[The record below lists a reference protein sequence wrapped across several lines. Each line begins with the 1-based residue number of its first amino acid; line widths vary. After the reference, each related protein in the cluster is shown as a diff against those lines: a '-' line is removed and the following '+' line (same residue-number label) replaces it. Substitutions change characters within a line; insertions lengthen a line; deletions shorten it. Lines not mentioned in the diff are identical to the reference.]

1 LTLIASRVDSDIE
14 RLISQLQQLI
24 RVPSVSAK
32 KQLTLTKCAE
42 LVSKIM
48 SDCGITSELLKLDDT
63 LDRNSEQVSP
73 IVYGEVKSK
82 SNPNGRTILFY
93 NHYDVQPAEPI
104 ELWHDDP
111 FSGKIDGNFICGR
124 GASDDKGELITRIK
138 AVEYF
143 LKETGDV
150 PCNVKFLVEGEE
162 EIGSSHLEQYLT
174 KYRNKFSCDGIIWEF
189 GYVDEHERPIISLG
203 MKGLLCVEVHAK
215 CANVDL
221 HSSLAA
227 LVENPAW
234 RLVHA
239 LKTIRDENGKINI
252 KNWNSDIR
260 DFTPEELECIRQEEF
275 DISSFKK
282 NYGLDHVFNEDD
294 LQEAKKANVGGV
306 TSNIS
311 GLFSGYIG
319 EGSKT
324 VLPSTAMAKLDFRL
338 VPDMM
343 PQKQFQLLRE
353 HLDNNDFQ
361 DIQLKFVS
369 GEPACR
375 IPIDDNFVK
384 LVEAS
389 AREEYGQVVKSVSSA
404 GTGPMW
410 YFNNILRC
418 PCVSIGCTFKYSR
431 IHSPNEFVRID
442 LLKKTTKCMGNIIE
456 KFGNT
461 AANN

>member
-14 RLISQLQQLI
+14 TLTSQLQQLI

-48 SDCGITSELLKLDDT
+48 YESGISSELLKLDGDT
-63 LDRNSEQVSP
+63 EQVSP

-82 SNPNGRTILFY
+82 SNPNGKTILFY

-111 FSGKIDGNFICGR
+111 FSGKIDGNFIYGR

-143 LKETGDV
+143 LDETGDV

-162 EIGSSHLEQYLT
+162 EIGSSHLEQYLS
-174 KYRNKFSCDGIIWEF
+174 KYREKLSCDGTIWEF
-189 GYVDEHERPIISLG
+189 GYIDEHERPIISLG
-203 MKGLLCVEVHAK
+203 MKGLLCVELHAK
-215 CANVDL
+215 CANADL

-239 LKTIRDENGKINI
+239 LKTIRDENGKIKI
-252 KNWNSDIR
+252 KNWNNDIR
-260 DFTPEELECIRQEEF
+260 DFSPEELECIRQEEF
-275 DISSFKK
+275 DLSSFKK
-282 NYGLDHVFNEDD
+282 NYGLTHVFNEDD
-294 LQEAKKANVGGV
+294 IEETKKANVGGV

-353 HLDNNDFQ
+353 HLDNNGFK
-361 DIQLKFVS
+361 DIQLKFLS

-375 IPIDDNFVK
+375 IPLNDNFVK

-389 AREEYGQVVKSVSSA
+389 AIEEFGQVVKSVSSA

-410 YFNNILRC
+410 HFNNILGC
-418 PCVSIGCTFKYSR
+418 PCVSIGCTYKYSR

-442 LLKKTTKCMGNIIE
+442 LLKRTTRCIGIIME

-461 AANN
+461 ASK

>member
-1 LTLIASRVDSDIE
+1 MTLIASRVDSDIE
-14 RLISQLQQLI
+14 RLTSQLQQLI

-32 KQLTLTKCAE
+32 KQLTMTKCAE
-42 LVSKIM
+42 LVSDIM
-48 SDCGITSELLKLDDT
+48 SDSGISSELLKLDG
-63 LDRNSEQVSP
+63 NSEQVSP

-82 SNPNGRTILFY
+82 SNPNGKTILFY

-111 FSGKIDGNFICGR
+111 FSGKIEGNFIYGR
-124 GASDDKGELITRIK
+124 GSSDDKGELITRIK

-143 LKETGDV
+143 LNETGDV

-162 EIGSSHLEQYLT
+162 EIGSSHLEQYLI
-174 KYRNKFSCDGIIWEF
+174 KYRDKFSCDATIWEF
-189 GYVDEHERPIISLG
+189 GYIDEHERPIISLG
-203 MKGLLCVEVHAK
+203 MKGLLCVELHAK

-239 LKTIRDENGKINI
+239 LKTLRDEDGRIKI
-252 KNWNSDIR
+252 KNWNNDVR
-260 DFTPEELECIRQEEF
+260 DFSPEELECIRREEF

-282 NYGLDHVFNEDD
+282 NYGLTHIFNEDD
-294 LQEAKKANVGGV
+294 IEETKKANVGGV

-353 HLDNNDFQ
+353 HLDNNGFK
-361 DIQLKFVS
+361 DIELKFLS

-375 IPIDDNFVK
+375 IPINDSFVK

-389 AREEYGQVVKSVSSA
+389 AIEEYGQIVKSVSSA

-410 YFNNILRC
+410 YFNNILGC
-418 PCVSIGCTFKYSR
+418 PCVSIGCTYKYSR

-442 LLKKTTKCMGNIIE
+442 LLKKTTRCMGNIIE
-456 KFGNT
+456 KFGT
-461 AANN
+461 SIAK

>member
-14 RLISQLQQLI
+14 RLTLQLQQLI
-24 RVPSVSAK
+24 RIPSVSAK
-32 KQLTLTKCAE
+32 KQLTVTKCAE

-48 SDCGITSELLKLDDT
+48 SDSGLSSELLKLDG
-63 LDRNSEQVSP
+63 NSDQVSP

-82 SNPNGRTILFY
+82 SNPNGKTILFY

-111 FSGKIDGNFICGR
+111 FSGKIDGNFIYGR
-124 GASDDKGELITRIK
+124 GSSDDKGELITRIK

-143 LKETGDV
+143 LDETGDV

-162 EIGSSHLEQYLT
+162 EIGSSHLEQYLS
-174 KYRNKFSCDGIIWEF
+174 KYREKFSCDATIWEF
-189 GYVDEHERPIISLG
+189 GYIDEHERPIISLG
-203 MKGLLCVEVHAK
+203 MKGLLCVELHAK
-215 CANVDL
+215 CANADL

-252 KNWNSDIR
+252 KNWNNDIR
-260 DFTPEELECIRQEEF
+260 DFSPEELECIRLEEF

-282 NYGLDHVFNEDD
+282 NYGLTDIFNEDD
-294 LQEAKKANVGGV
+294 IEETKKANVGGV

-324 VLPSTAMAKLDFRL
+324 VLPSIAMAKLDFRL

-353 HLDNNDFQ
+353 HLDNNGFK
-361 DIQLKFVS
+361 DIQLKFLS
-369 GEPACR
+369 GEPSCR
-375 IPIDDNFVK
+375 IPINDNFVE
-384 LVEAS
+384 LVVAS
-389 AREEYGQVVKSVSSA
+389 AIEEYGQVVKSVSSA

-410 YFNNILRC
+410 YFNNILGC
-418 PCVSIGCTFKYSR
+418 PCVSIGCTYKYSR

-442 LLKKTTKCMGNIIE
+442 LLKKTTRCIGIIME

-461 AANN
+461 ATK

>member
-1 LTLIASRVDSDIE
+1 MTLIASRVDSDIE
-14 RLISQLQQLI
+14 TLTSQLQQLI

-32 KQLTLTKCAE
+32 KQLTMTKCAE
-42 LVSKIM
+42 LVSDIM
-48 SDCGITSELLKLDDT
+48 SDSGISSELLKLDG
-63 LDRNSEQVSP
+63 NSEQVSP

-82 SNPNGRTILFY
+82 SNPNGKTILFY

-111 FSGKIDGNFICGR
+111 FSGKIEGNFIYGR
-124 GASDDKGELITRIK
+124 GSSDDKGELITRIK

-143 LKETGDV
+143 LNETGDV

-162 EIGSSHLEQYLT
+162 EIGSSHLEQYLI
-174 KYRNKFSCDGIIWEF
+174 KYRDKFSCDATIWEF
-189 GYVDEHERPIISLG
+189 GYIDEHERPIISLG
-203 MKGLLCVEVHAK
+203 MKGLLCVELHAK

-239 LKTIRDENGKINI
+239 LKTLRDEDGRIKI
-252 KNWNSDIR
+252 KNWNNDVR
-260 DFTPEELECIRQEEF
+260 DFSPEELECIRREEF

-282 NYGLDHVFNEDD
+282 NYGLTHIFNEDD
-294 LQEAKKANVGGV
+294 IEETKKANVGGV

-353 HLDNNDFQ
+353 HLDNNGFK
-361 DIQLKFVS
+361 DIELKFLS

-375 IPIDDNFVK
+375 IPINDSFVK

-389 AREEYGQVVKSVSSA
+389 AIEEYGQIVKSVSSA

-410 YFNNILRC
+410 YFNNILGC
-418 PCVSIGCTFKYSR
+418 PCVSIGCTYKYSR

-442 LLKKTTKCMGNIIE
+442 LLKKTTRCMGNIIE
-456 KFGNT
+456 KFGT
-461 AANN
+461 SIAK

>member
-1 LTLIASRVDSDIE
+1 MTIIASRVDSEIE
-14 RLISQLQQLI
+14 ILTSQLQQLI

-32 KQLTLTKCAE
+32 KQLTVTKCAE

-48 SDCGITSELLKLDDT
+48 SDSGIKSELLKLDDH
-63 LDRNSEQVSP
+63 SEQVPP

-82 SNPNGRTILFY
+82 SNPNGKTILFY
-93 NHYDVQPAEPI
+93 NHYDVQPPEPI
-104 ELWHDDP
+104 ELWDDDP
-111 FSGKIDGNFICGR
+111 FSGKIEGNFIYGR

-143 LKETGDV
+143 LNETGDV
-150 PCNVKFLVEGEE
+150 PCNVKFLIEGEE

-174 KYRNKFSCDGIIWEF
+174 KYREKFSCDATIWEF

-203 MKGLLCVEVHAK
+203 MKGLLYVELHAK
-215 CANVDL
+215 CANADL
-221 HSSLAA
+221 HSSLAVI
-227 LVENPAW
+227 VENPAW

-239 LKTIRDENGKINI
+239 LKTIRDENGKITIND
-252 KNWNSDIR
+252 WNNDVR
-260 DFTPEELECIRQEEF
+260 DFLPEELECIRQEEF
-275 DISSFKK
+275 DISNFKK
-282 NYGLDHVFNEDD
+282 NYGLTHVFNEGDI
-294 LQEAKKANVGGV
+294 EKIKEANVGGV

-353 HLDNNDFQ
+353 HLDNSGFK
-361 DIQLKFVS
+361 DIQVKFLS

-375 IPIDDNFVK
+375 IPINDNFVK
-384 LVEAS
+384 LVEKCAK
-389 AREEYGQVVKSVSSA
+389 EEYGQVVKSISSA

-442 LLKKTTKCMGNIIE
+442 LLKKTTRCMGNIIE
-456 KFGNT
+456 KFGKGT
-461 AANN
+461 GNN

>member
-1 LTLIASRVDSDIE
+1 MTLIASRVDSDIE
-14 RLISQLQQLI
+14 ALTSQLQQLI

-32 KQLTLTKCAE
+32 KQLTMTKCAE
-42 LVSKIM
+42 LVSDIM
-48 SDCGITSELLKLDDT
+48 SNSGISAELLKLDD
-63 LDRNSEQVSP
+63 NSEQVSP

-82 SNPNGRTILFY
+82 SNPNGKTILFY

-111 FSGKIDGNFICGR
+111 FSGKIDGNFIYGR
-124 GASDDKGELITRIK
+124 GSSDDKGELITRIK

-143 LKETGDV
+143 LNETGDV

-162 EIGSSHLEQYLT
+162 EIGSSHLEQYLI
-174 KYRNKFSCDGIIWEF
+174 KYRDKFSCDATIWEF
-189 GYVDEHERPIISLG
+189 GYIDEHERPIISLG
-203 MKGLLCVEVHAK
+203 MKGLLCVELHAK

-239 LKTIRDENGKINI
+239 LKTLRDEDGKINI
-252 KNWNSDIR
+252 KNWNNDIR
-260 DFTPEELECIRQEEF
+260 DFSPEELECIRREEF
-275 DISSFKK
+275 DVSSFKK
-282 NYGLDHVFNEDD
+282 NYGLTHVFNEDD
-294 LQEAKKANVGGV
+294 LEETKKANVGGV

-324 VLPSTAMAKLDFRL
+324 VLPSTAMVKLDFRL

-343 PQKQFQLLRE
+343 PQKQFQLLRQ
-353 HLDNNDFQ
+353 HLDNNGFK
-361 DIQLKFVS
+361 DIQLKFLS

-375 IPIDDNFVK
+375 IPINDSFVK

-389 AREEYGQVVKSVSSA
+389 AIEEYGQIVKSVSSA

-410 YFNNILRC
+410 YFNNILGC
-418 PCVSIGCTFKYSR
+418 PCVSIGCTYKYSK

-442 LLKKTTKCMGNIIE
+442 LLKKTTRCIGIIMEKYGNR
-456 KFGNT
+456 NQL
-461 AANN
+461 N

>member
-1 LTLIASRVDSDIE
+1 MTLIASRVDSDIE
-14 RLISQLQQLI
+14 TLTSQLQQLI

-32 KQLTLTKCAE
+32 KQLTVTKCAE
-42 LVSKIM
+42 LVFNIM
-48 SDCGITSELLKLDDT
+48 SNSGISSELLKLNGT
-63 LDRNSEQVSP
+63 SEQVFP
-73 IVYGEVKSK
+73 IVHGEVKSK
-82 SNPNGRTILFY
+82 SNPNGKTILFY

-104 ELWHDDP
+104 ELWHEDP
-111 FSGKIDGNFICGR
+111 FSGKIDGNFIYGR

-143 LKETGDV
+143 LDETGDV
-150 PCNVKFLVEGEE
+150 PCNIKFLVEGEE
-162 EIGSSHLEQYLT
+162 EIGSSHLEQYLS
-174 KYRNKFSCDGIIWEF
+174 KYREKFSCDATIWEF
-189 GYVDEHERPIISLG
+189 GYIDEHERPIISLG
-203 MKGLLCVEVHAK
+203 MKGLLCVELHAK

-252 KNWNSDIR
+252 KNWNNDIR
-260 DFTPEELECIRQEEF
+260 DFSPEELECIRQEEF
-275 DISSFKK
+275 DLSSFKK
-282 NYGLDHVFNEDD
+282 NYGLTHVFNEDD
-294 LQEAKKANVGGV
+294 IEETKKANVGGV

-324 VLPSTAMAKLDFRL
+324 VLPSIAMAKLDFRL

-353 HLDNNDFQ
+353 HLDNNGFK
-361 DIQLKFVS
+361 DIQLKFLS

-375 IPIDDNFVK
+375 IPLNDNFVK

-389 AREEYGQVVKSVSSA
+389 AIEEFGQVVKSVSSA

-410 YFNNILRC
+410 YFNNILGC
-418 PCVSIGCTFKYSR
+418 PCVSIGCTYKYSR

-442 LLKKTTKCMGNIIE
+442 LLKKTTRCIGIIME
-456 KFGNT
+456 NFGNT
-461 AANN
+461 AAK

>member
-1 LTLIASRVDSDIE
+1 MTLIASRVDSDIE
-14 RLISQLQQLI
+14 TLTSQLQQLI

-63 LDRNSEQVSP
+63 SGQNSEQVSP
-73 IVYGEVKSK
+73 IVYGEVNSK
-82 SNPNGRTILFY
+82 SNPNGKTILFY

-111 FSGKIDGNFICGR
+111 FSGKIDGNFIYGR

-174 KYRNKFSCDGIIWEF
+174 KYRKKFSCDGIIWEF

-203 MKGLLCVEVHAK
+203 MKGLLCVELHAK
-215 CANVDL
+215 CANADL

-239 LKTIRDENGKINI
+239 LKTIRDESGNITI
-252 KNWNSDIR
+252 KNWNNDIR
-260 DFTPEELECIRQEEF
+260 DFTPEELERIRREEF
-275 DISSFKK
+275 DISEFKK
-282 NYGLDHVFNEDD
+282 NYGLNKVFNDD
-294 LQEAKKANVGGV
+294 DIEKIKKASVGGV

-311 GLFSGYIG
+311 GLFSGYAG

-324 VLPSTAMAKLDFRL
+324 VLPSTAMVKLDFRL

-343 PQKQFQLLRE
+343 PQKQFQLLRQ
-353 HLDNNDFQ
+353 HLDKNGFK
-361 DIQLKFVS
+361 DIQLKFLS

-375 IPIDDNFVK
+375 IPISNEFVK
-384 LVEAS
+384 IVEMCAI
-389 AREEYGQVVKSVSSA
+389 EEYGNVIKSISSA

-410 YFNNILRC
+410 YFNKILNC
-418 PCVSIGCTFKYSR
+418 PCVSIGCTYKYSR
-431 IHSPNEFVRID
+431 IHSPNEFARID
-442 LLKKTTKCMGNIIE
+442 LIKRTTKCIGNIME
-456 KFGNT
+456 KF
-461 AANN
+461 AQWK

>member
-1 LTLIASRVDSDIE
+1 MTLIASRVDSDIE
-14 RLISQLQQLI
+14 ALTSQLQQLI

-32 KQLTLTKCAE
+32 KQLTMTKCAE
-42 LVSKIM
+42 LVSDIM
-48 SDCGITSELLKLDDT
+48 SNSGISAELLKLDD
-63 LDRNSEQVSP
+63 NSEQVSP

-82 SNPNGRTILFY
+82 SNPNGKTILFY

-111 FSGKIDGNFICGR
+111 FSGKIDGNFIYGR
-124 GASDDKGELITRIK
+124 GSSDDKGELITRIK

-143 LKETGDV
+143 LNETGDV

-174 KYRNKFSCDGIIWEF
+174 KYREKFSCDATIWEF
-189 GYVDEHERPIISLG
+189 GYIDEHERPIISLG
-203 MKGLLCVEVHAK
+203 MKGLLCVELHAK

-239 LKTIRDENGKINI
+239 LKTLRDEDGKINI
-252 KNWNSDIR
+252 KNWNNDIR
-260 DFTPEELECIRQEEF
+260 DFSPEELECIRREEF
-275 DISSFKK
+275 DVSSFKK
-282 NYGLDHVFNEDD
+282 NYGLTHIFNEDD
-294 LQEAKKANVGGV
+294 LEETKKANVGGV

-343 PQKQFQLLRE
+343 PQKQFQLLRQ
-353 HLDNNDFQ
+353 HLDNNGFK
-361 DIQLKFVS
+361 DIQLKFLS

-375 IPIDDNFVK
+375 IPINDSFVK

-389 AREEYGQVVKSVSSA
+389 AIEEYGQIVKSVSSA

-410 YFNNILRC
+410 YFNNILGC
-418 PCVSIGCTFKYSR
+418 PCVSIGCTYKYSK

-442 LLKKTTKCMGNIIE
+442 LLKKTTRCIGNIIE
-456 KFGNT
+456 KFG
-461 AANN
+461 ASIAK

>member
-1 LTLIASRVDSDIE
+1 MI
-14 RLISQLQQLI
+14 
-24 RVPSVSAK
+24 
-32 KQLTLTKCAE
+32 KCAE

-48 SDCGITSELLKLDDT
+48 SDSGISSELLKLDDT
-63 LDRNSEQVSP
+63 LVQNSEQVSP

-82 SNPNGRTILFY
+82 SNPHGKTILFY

-111 FSGKIDGNFICGR
+111 FSGKIDGNFIYGR

-138 AVEYF
+138 AVEYL

-162 EIGSSHLEQYLT
+162 EIGSSHLEQYLV
-174 KYRNKFSCDGIIWEF
+174 KYREKFSADATIWEF

-203 MKGLLCVEVHAK
+203 MKGLLCVELHAK

-239 LKTIRDENGKINI
+239 LATIRDENGRINI
-252 KNWNSDIR
+252 KNWNNDIR
-260 DFTPEELECIRQEEF
+260 DFLPEELECIKQEEF
-275 DISSFKK
+275 DMSSFKK
-282 NYGLDHVFNEDD
+282 NYGLIHLFNE
-294 LQEAKKANVGGV
+294 ENVEEIKKANVGGV

-338 VPDMM
+338 VPDMV
-343 PQKQFQLLRE
+343 PQKQFQLLKE

-361 DIQLKFVS
+361 DIELKFLS

-375 IPIDDNFVK
+375 IPINDNFVK
-384 LVEAS
+384 LVEES
-389 AREEYGQVVKSVSSA
+389 AKEEYGKAIKSVSSA

-410 YFNNILRC
+410 YFNKILEC
-418 PCVSIGCTFKYSR
+418 PCVSIGCTYKYSR

-442 LLKKTTKCMGNIIE
+442 LLKKTTRWIGNIIE
-456 KFGNT
+456 KFGNI
-461 AANN
+461 AEDK